1 MKAAFDARG
10 EVLIV
15 TGGANGIGAAL
26 ARGFAQ
32 AGGTAIVF
40 DVVHGAELDGVARV
54 DHLLVAV
61 PARDAVDAAV
71 HAVLKRHGRID
82 ALVAGAAIQPR
93 SEVATMDPQE
103 WRRTL
108 AVNLDGVVWCCQ
120 SVLPHMTRA
129 RRGAI
134 LVFASGLAHMGRA
147 QASAY
152 AASKGALIAFAKSLA
167 AEVAPARVRVNTV
180 FPGVI
185 DTPQFQAANPTGGER
200 EHWERT
206 TGIGTPEDVVG
217 PLLFL
222 LSDAATMTGSTLT
235 RDRAFP
241 SDDADDADD
250 ADQSLDAPDHLTF
263 QEDPQ

>member
-1 MKAAFDARG
+1 MKTSFDATG
-10 EVLIV
+10 EVLVV

-26 ARGFAQ
+26 ARAFAE
-32 AGGTAIVF
+32 AGGRTAVF
-40 DVVHGAELDGVARV
+40 DVVRASEPVKGLTQLEV
-54 DHLLVAV
+54 DVSD
-61 PARDAVDAAV
+61 RDAVFAAV
-71 HAVLKRHGRID
+71 DEVVARHGRVD
-82 ALVAGAAIQPR
+82 GLVCAAAVQPR
-93 SEVATMDPQE
+93 TDVITMDPVE

-120 SVLPHMTRA
+120 AVLPHMIER
-129 RRGAI
+129 RRGSI

-152 AASKGALIAFAKSLA
+152 AASKGALISFAKSLA
-167 AEVAPARVRVNTV
+167 AEVAPHRIRVNTV

-185 DTPQFQAANPTGGER
+185 DTPQFRAANPDGPER
-200 EHWERT
+200 AHWAAT

-235 RDRAFP
+235 RDRAYP
-241 SDDADDADD
+241 RG
-250 ADQSLDAPDHLTF
+250 
-263 QEDPQ
+263 

>member
-1 MKAAFDARG
+1 MRAAFDAHG
-10 EVLIV
+10 EVLVV

-26 ARGFAQ
+26 ARGFA
-32 AGGTAIVF
+32 ASGGTAVVF
-40 DVVHGAELDGVARV
+40 DVAHGAELDGLDRV
-54 DHLLVAV
+54 EQRLVDV
-61 PARDAVDAAV
+61 SDRDAVQAAV
-71 HAVLKRHGRID
+71 AAVIARHGRVD
-82 ALVAGAAIQPR
+82 ALVAGAAVQPR
-93 SEVATMDPQE
+93 SDVATMDPEE

-120 SVLPHMTRA
+120 AVLPHMTA
-129 RRGAI
+129 AGRGAI

-200 EHWERT
+200 EHWEKT

-235 RDRAFP
+235 RDRAFA
-241 SDDADDADD
+241 ADHEND
-250 ADQSLDAPDHLTF
+250 
-263 QEDPQ
+263 QEDSP

>member
-1 MKAAFDARG
+1 MRAAFDASG
-10 EVLIV
+10 ELLIV
-15 TGGANGIGAAL
+15 TGGANGIGAGL
-26 ARGFAQ
+26 ARGYAE
-32 AGGTAIVF
+32 AGGTAVVF
-40 DVVHGAELDGVARV
+40 DVVHGDALDGVARV
-54 DHLLVAV
+54 EQVQVDVSD
-61 PARDAVDAAV
+61 RDAVDAAV
-71 HAVLKRHGRID
+71 AAVINRHGRVD
-82 ALVAGAAIQPR
+82 ALVAGAAVQPR
-93 SEVATMDPQE
+93 SDVATMDPQE

-108 AVNLDGVVWCCQ
+108 AINLDGVVWSCQ
-120 SVLPHMTRA
+120 AVLPHMTSA

-167 AEVAPARVRVNTV
+167 AEVADDRVRVNTV

-200 EHWERT
+200 EHWQKT

-235 RDRAFP
+235 RDRAFGSEEESP
-241 SDDADDADD
+241 
-250 ADQSLDAPDHLTF
+250 
-263 QEDPQ
+263 

>member
-1 MKAAFDARG
+1 MKARFDATG

-26 ARGFAQ
+26 ARAY
-32 AGGTAIVF
+32 AAVGGTAVVF
-40 DVVHGAELDGVARV
+40 DVAPSDALAGVERIEQRQV
-54 DHLLVAV
+54 DVAD
-61 PARDAVDAAV
+61 RDAVVAAV
-71 HAVLKRHGRID
+71 DDVLARHGRVD

-93 SEVATMDPQE
+93 SDVATMDPQE

-120 SVLPHMTRA
+120 AVLGHMIAR

-152 AASKGALIAFAKSLA
+152 AASKGALIAYAKSLA

-206 TGIGTPEDVVG
+206 TGIGEPEDVVG

-241 SDDADDADD
+241 RLAGDEEDDA
-250 ADQSLDAPDHLTF
+250 
-263 QEDPQ
+263 